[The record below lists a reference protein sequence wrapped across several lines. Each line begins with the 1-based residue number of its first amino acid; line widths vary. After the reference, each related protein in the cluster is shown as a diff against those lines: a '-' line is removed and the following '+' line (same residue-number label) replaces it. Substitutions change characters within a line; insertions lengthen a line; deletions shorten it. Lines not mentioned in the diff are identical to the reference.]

1 MNNNLDRLCFR
12 AIFCFVFCL
21 GTIVLIAYPFKFFY
35 EDSTLV
41 RFTSYF
47 VAGVARWLFIIG
59 VYGVTREVV
68 TSTHPIIPVLSELS
82 MPFYLIHQQILVI
95 IASACSWVPYLS
107 EIITDLGIIDI
118 SSHRNVP
125 HRAGVIH
132 SSYSGGGLAHHQ
144 VWTNQIFLWITNK
157 VNLSTAWKKAPWI
170 YSSLYYVVTLYCDHS
185 HW

>member
-1 MNNNLDRLCFR
+1 M
-12 AIFCFVFCL
+12 FCL

-35 EDSTLV
+35 EESTLV

-59 VYGVTREVV
+59 VYGVTRELV

-82 MPFYLIHQQILVI
+82 MPFYLIHQQILVP

-107 EIITDLGIIDI
+107 EFITDLSIIDI

-125 HRAGVIH
+125 HRAGAIH

-157 VNLSTAWKKAPWI
+157 VNLGTAWKKAPWI
-170 YSSLYYVVTLYCDHS
+170 YSSLYYAVTLYCDHS